1 MPNEIRRSVRPSAPP
16 SPAQRAAAL
25 VGLALV
31 LPVAVAAEA
40 WRRHRDEVAL
50 GFVVAGFVAA
60 AGFWR
65 AGAWVSGASGS
76 EGT

>member
-1 MPNEIRRSVRPSAPP
+1 MSPP
-16 SPAQRAAAL
+16 SPAQRAAAV

-31 LPVAVAAEA
+31 LPAALAVEA

-65 AGAWVSGASGS
+65 SASWVGGASGS